1 MVEER
6 AGFLWVC
13 GPWLVSHVPVDHP
26 IYTHLQAPLNRISGL
41 YSGGGGKDLVG
52 IHGNWEVG
60 LKELEEVREG

>member
-26 IYTHLQAPLNRISGL
+26 LSTHLQALLNRSSGL
-41 YSGGGGKDLVG
+41 HSGGGGR
-52 IHGNWEVG
+52 HGNWEVG
-60 LKELEEVREG
+60 IQELEGVREG